1 MPPDCGTRCASTPED
16 SPTRTISSVTRRYH
30 RSRTTDEFS
39 QRSLSLRYGETVGQ
53 SGQHMNGV
61 IGTLRGKNVVVL
73 GASRGV
79 GRETVRR
86 AFADGACVLAVARG
100 SDGLRQLENE
110 MPGIQ
115 TLALDAAAD
124 HAPPRV
130 FDTLSPDV
138 MVVCGGAIPTPGP
151 IHKLSWIQF
160 GTTWQTDVKMSFSF
174 CGQALRTPLAPGS
187 TVILISSGAGIHG
200 SPISGGYAGAKRMQM
215 FLASYCQKESARLG
229 LGIRFAALVP
239 MRLMPET
246 DLGKAAVEGYAQYLR
261 MNPAEFVECM
271 TDRQSAAD
279 VAAAV
284 VRIATQRE
292 IGNGTV
298 FTVSA
303 EGISLLS

>member
-1 MPPDCGTRCASTPED
+1 
-16 SPTRTISSVTRRYH
+16 
-30 RSRTTDEFS
+30 
-39 QRSLSLRYGETVGQ
+39 
-53 SGQHMNGV
+53 MNRAV
-61 IGTLRGKNVVVL
+61 GTLRGKNVVVL

-86 AFADGACVLAVARG
+86 AFMEGACVLAVARG
-100 SDGLRQLENE
+100 SDGLHQLTDE

-130 FDTLSPDV
+130 FDTLCPDV
-138 MVVCGGAIPTPGP
+138 MVVCGGAIPTPSP
-151 IHKLSWIQF
+151 VHDLSWDQF
-160 GTTWQTDVKMSFSF
+160 ATAWETDVKMSFLF
-174 CGQALRTPLAPGS
+174 CSHALRAPLAPGS

-215 FLASYCQKESARLG
+215 FMASYCQKESARLG

-246 DLGKAAVEGYAQYLR
+246 DLGKVAVEGYARYLG
-261 MNPAEFVECM
+261 MKPAEFIECM
-271 TDRQSAAD
+271 TGRQSAAD

-284 VRIATQRE
+284 VRIATE
-292 IGNGTV
+292 SSAGNDTV

-303 EGISLLS
+303 EGMSLLS

>member
-1 MPPDCGTRCASTPED
+1 MPED
-16 SPTRTISSVTRRYH
+16 R
-30 RSRTTDEFS
+30 
-39 QRSLSLRYGETVGQ
+39 Q
-53 SGQHMNGV
+53 SGQGMNRVTGA
-61 IGTLRGKNVVVL
+61 LRGKTVVVL

-86 AFADGACVLAVARG
+86 AFVEGASVLAVARG
-100 SDGLRQLENE
+100 REGLEQLANE
-110 MPGIQ
+110 MPGVQ
-115 TLALDAAAD
+115 TLALDAASD
-124 HAPPRV
+124 HAPPTV
-130 FDTLSPDV
+130 FGASSPDV

-151 IHKLSWIQF
+151 VHNLSWDQF
-160 GTTWQTDVKMSFSF
+160 ATAWQTDVKMSFLF
-174 CGQALRTPLAPGS
+174 CGHALRAPLAPGS

-215 FLASYCQKESARLG
+215 FLASYCQKESTRLG

-246 DLGKAAVEGYAQYLR
+246 DLGKVAVEGYARYLG
-261 MNPAEFVECM
+261 MKPTDFMECM

-284 VRIATQRE
+284 VRIATERAA
-292 IGNGTV
+292 GNDTV

-303 EGISLLS
+303 AGISRLS

>member
-1 MPPDCGTRCASTPED
+1 
-16 SPTRTISSVTRRYH
+16 
-30 RSRTTDEFS
+30 
-39 QRSLSLRYGETVGQ
+39 
-53 SGQHMNGV
+53 MNTATGV
-61 IGTLRGKNVVVL
+61 LRGKNVVVL

-86 AFADGACVLAVARG
+86 AFLEGACVLAVARG
-100 SDGLRQLENE
+100 RDGLGQLTDE

-124 HAPPRV
+124 QAPPRV
-130 FDTLSPDV
+130 FDTLKPDV

-151 IHKLSWIQF
+151 VHELSWNQF
-160 GTTWQTDVKMSFSF
+160 GAAWETDVKMSFLF
-174 CGQALRTPLAPGS
+174 CGHALRTPLAPGS

-215 FLASYCQKESARLG
+215 YLASYCQKESARLG

-239 MRLMPET
+239 MRPMPET
-246 DLGKAAVEGYAQYLR
+246 DLGKVAVDGYARYLG
-261 MNPAEFVECM
+261 MKPADFVESM
-271 TDRQSAAD
+271 TERQSVDD

-284 VRIATQRE
+284 VRIVTERADDKD
-292 IGNGTV
+292 TV

-303 EGISLLS
+303 KGISTLS

>member
-1 MPPDCGTRCASTPED
+1 M
-16 SPTRTISSVTRRYH
+16 
-30 RSRTTDEFS
+30 
-39 QRSLSLRYGETVGQ
+39 
-53 SGQHMNGV
+53 
-61 IGTLRGKNVVVL
+61 VVL

-86 AFADGACVLAVARG
+86 AFVEGACVLAVARG
-100 SDGLRQLENE
+100 RDGLQQLADE

-130 FDTLSPDV
+130 FDTLCPDV
-138 MVVCGGAIPTPGP
+138 IVICGGAIPTPRP
-151 IHKLSWIQF
+151 VHELSWDEF
-160 GTTWQTDVKMSFSF
+160 ATTWETDVKMSFLF
-174 CGQALRTPLAPGS
+174 CGHALRTPLAPGS
-187 TVILISSGAGIHG
+187 TVILISSGAGISG

-215 FLASYCQKESARLG
+215 FMASYYQKESARLG

-246 DLGKAAVEGYAQYLR
+246 ELGRVAVEGYAQYLG
-261 MNPAEFVECM
+261 MKAAEFIECM
-271 TDRQSAAD
+271 TGRQSATD

-284 VRIATQRE
+284 VRIATGRVAS
-292 IGNGTV
+292 GDTV

-303 EGISLLS
+303 EGMSLLS

>member
-1 MPPDCGTRCASTPED
+1 MSLATGRCLWV
-16 SPTRTISSVTRRYH
+16 R
-30 RSRTTDEFS
+30 
-39 QRSLSLRYGETVGQ
+39 GEIGRQ
-53 SGQHMNGV
+53 SGQDMNRA
-61 IGTLRGKNVVVL
+61 IGTLKGRNVVVL

-86 AFADGACVLAVARG
+86 AFVEGACVLAVARG
-100 SDGLRQLENE
+100 RDDLQQLADE

-130 FDTLSPDV
+130 FDTLCPDV
-138 MVVCGGAIPTPGP
+138 MVVCGGAIPTLGAVRD
-151 IHKLSWIQF
+151 LSWDQF
-160 GTTWQTDVKMSFSF
+160 ATAWETDVKMSFLF
-174 CGQALRTPLAPGS
+174 CSHSLRSPLAPGS

-215 FLASYCQKESARLG
+215 FMASYCQKESIRLG

-246 DLGKAAVEGYAQYLR
+246 DLGKVAVEGYARY
-261 MNPAEFVECM
+261 MGMKPAEFIEGM
-271 TDRQSAAD
+271 IGRQSAAD

-284 VRIATQRE
+284 VQIATERAP
-292 IGNGTV
+292 GNDTM
-298 FTVSA
+298 FAVSA
-303 EGISLLS
+303 EGMSRLS

>member
-1 MPPDCGTRCASTPED
+1 MN
-16 SPTRTISSVTRRYH
+16 RT
-30 RSRTTDEFS
+30 
-39 QRSLSLRYGETVGQ
+39 
-53 SGQHMNGV
+53 
-61 IGTLRGKNVVVL
+61 IGTLKGRNVVVL
-73 GASRGV
+73 GASRGI

-86 AFADGACVLAVARG
+86 AFVEGACVLAVARG
-100 SDGLRQLENE
+100 CDGLQHLADE

-130 FDTLSPDV
+130 FDTLCPDV

-151 IHKLSWIQF
+151 VHDLSWDQF
-160 GTTWQTDVKMSFSF
+160 ATTWQTDVKMSFLF
-174 CGQALRTPLAPGS
+174 CGHALRTPLAPGS
-187 TVILISSGAGIHG
+187 TVILISSGAGISG

-246 DLGKAAVEGYAQYLR
+246 DLGKVAVEGYARYLG
-261 MNPAEFVECM
+261 MKSADFIECM
-271 TDRQSAAD
+271 TGRQSAAD

-284 VRIATQRE
+284 VRIATERAT
-292 IGNGTV
+292 GNDTV

-303 EGISLLS
+303 EGISRLS